1 MVPPEPAMHHEQES
15 AAADSR
21 VEETGAVDAS
31 FHDRLGRAGGSAE
44 RTPRRSQVS
53 PNGESRRRNGD
64 RAPRGCCTST
74 TSGNHEQARAKNR
87 ARKQQVTAGTG
98 RPKTTNRSNG
108 SYERPA
114 NDCRQPRRGFSRA
127 DASKRKWANGEDNPS
142 PSAQVRR
149 PRRIWA
155 GSAHARIRANFHAGL
170 ELSRA
175 RTRTVIT
182 TNLASPRSEHS
193 SLATSFTSMD
203 AHVTHIPI

>member
-1 MVPPEPAMHHEQES
+1 VEAQKERRDGARSPPTENRGGGTATGRNG
-15 AAADSR
+15 AAAHQRPAEITNRPGQRVEPENSRPQHSRPRRGRDSR
-21 VEETGAVDAS
+21 KRQIG
-31 FHDRLGRAGGSAE
+31 
-44 RTPRRSQVS
+44 
-53 PNGESRRRNGD
+53 
-64 RAPRGCCTST
+64 
-74 TSGNHEQARAKNR
+74 
-87 ARKQQVTAGTG
+87 
-98 RPKTTNRSNG
+98 SNG

-114 NDCRQPRRGFSRA
+114 NDYRQPRRGSSGA
-127 DASKRKWANGEDNPS
+127 DASKRKWANGEDDPS
-142 PSAQVRR
+142 SPAQVRR

-155 GSAHARIRANFHAGL
+155 GSAHAQIRANFHAGL